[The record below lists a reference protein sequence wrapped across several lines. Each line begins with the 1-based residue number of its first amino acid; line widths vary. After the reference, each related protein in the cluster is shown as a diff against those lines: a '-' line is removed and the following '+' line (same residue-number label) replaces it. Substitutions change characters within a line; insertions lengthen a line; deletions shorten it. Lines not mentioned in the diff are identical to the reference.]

1 MSVLVSACAG
11 TVSGLVRGLPKPLR
25 PLFPYAVSLASLAVP
40 CAIAAGLRHT
50 PQLSPL
56 IGFAFVLDVAVV
68 SWWAGFRAGILVTL
82 ASSPALLLVITG
94 GKVFIP
100 QKFDLAALAEM
111 ILISALA
118 SRVAAWRRRVESVL
132 RSANRELDQRVR
144 ERTAELERARESLQ
158 ITLASIGDA
167 VIATGTDGRITL
179 LNGVAESLTGW
190 TFDEAVGRH
199 LEEVFVIVNAETRNS
214 IENPVANVLR
224 MGVPTGIGNPTLLIG
239 RHRHE
244 IPIEDAGAP
253 IRAANGEVTGV
264 VLTFRDI
271 SERYRAESERRKL
284 LAADE
289 RLLSILTNINDGFF
303 TVDHQ
308 WRLSFLNRK
317 ACELIARTSEDL
329 RTATL
334 WEALPALIGTPAEG
348 ELERAMRDNV
358 AVHCIFQYEPLRAWF
373 DLGAYPSGAGLT
385 LLMRDVTENQR
396 LEAQLRQAQKME
408 AVGCLAGGIAHDFN
422 NLLTVINGYAEFALQ
437 DIPTDLPICDSIH
450 EILLAGRRAAELTNG
465 LLAFSRKSVLK
476 LTVLKFNDTVRG
488 MHKMLRRLVGED
500 IEITAAT
507 AEDLWEIEADRSQM
521 EQIVVNLAVNARD
534 AMPRGGALTLETGNT
549 EVDVASSQRLGVPA
563 GQYAM
568 LAVTDT
574 GHGMDANT
582 QSRIF
587 EPFFTTKGPGKGT
600 GLGLATVYGIVKQSG
615 GAISV
620 YSELEH
626 GTTFK
631 ILIPRRKETAA
642 PGSDAATEIVVAPP
656 RGRRR
661 TILLVED
668 EEKVRKLTRAMLE
681 RHGYRVLEASGG
693 YEALQLCRAENG
705 VVDLVLSDLVMPQM
719 NGDRLAVELR
729 RLRPALS
736 VLFMSGFAEHAVV
749 NQALLAPDVD
759 FIGKPFTAVALLNK
773 VNQALNSS
781 GQSSS
786 QSSSQSKGQ
795 SSSQSEGGGV

>member
-1 MSVLVSACAG
+1 
-11 TVSGLVRGLPKPLR
+11 
-25 PLFPYAVSLASLAVP
+25 LASLAVP
-40 CAIAAGLRHT
+40 CAVAAALLHKPELTPLLR
-50 PQLSPL
+50 
-56 IGFAFVLDVAVV
+56 FAFVLDVAVV
-68 SWWAGFRAGILVTL
+68 SWWAGFWAGILVTAAAVPAVL
-82 ASSPALLLVITG
+82 SMASG
-94 GKVFIP
+94 GKVLIP
-100 QKFDLAALAEM
+100 QKLDPAALAVM
-111 ILISALA
+111 ILVAALA
-118 SRVAAWRRRVESVL
+118 SRVAASRRRVEAVL
-132 RSANRELDQRVR
+132 RSANGELDQRVR
-144 ERTAELERARESLQ
+144 ERTAELERARESLR

-167 VIATGTDGRITL
+167 VIATGTDGRIAL

-239 RHRHE
+239 RHGRE
-244 IPIEDAGAP
+244 IPIDDAGAP
-253 IRAANGEVTGV
+253 IRAANGDVAGV

-271 SERYRAESERRKL
+271 SERYRSDSERRKL
-284 LAADE
+284 LDADE
-289 RLLSILTNINDGFF
+289 RLLGILTNINDGFF
-303 TVDHQ
+303 TVDRQ
-308 WRLSFLNRK
+308 WRLTFLNRK
-317 ACELIARTSEDL
+317 ACDLLHSPSEELLAV
-329 RTATL
+329 TL
-334 WEALPALIGTPAEG
+334 WQALPALIGTPIEAE
-348 ELERAMRDNV
+348 LQRAMRDN
-358 AVHCIFQYEPLRAWF
+358 APVHCVFQYEPLRAWF
-373 DLGAYPSGAGLT
+373 DVGAYPSGAGLT

-465 LLAFSRKSVLK
+465 LLAFSRKSVRQP
-476 LTVLKFNDTVRG
+476 TVLRFSDTVRG

-534 AMPRGGALTLETGNT
+534 AMPRGGVLTLETANT
-549 EVDVASSQRLGVPA
+549 EVDAANSQRLGVPA

-574 GHGMDANT
+574 GHGMDAKT

-620 YSELEH
+620 YSELEQ

-631 ILIPRRKETAA
+631 VLIPRRKETPA
-642 PGSDAATEIVVAPP
+642 PASDDATEIVVAPP

-681 RHGYRVLEASGG
+681 RHGYRVLEANGG
-693 YEALQLCRAENG
+693 QEALQLCRAENG
-705 VVDLVLSDLVMPQM
+705 VVDLVLSDLVMPLM
-719 NGDRLAVELR
+719 SGDRLAVELR
-729 RLRPALS
+729 RLRPALI

-759 FIGKPFTAVALLNK
+759 FISKPFTAVALLNK

-781 GQSSS
+781 SQSSS
-786 QSSSQSKGQ
+786 QSSGQ
-795 SSSQSEGGGV
+795 SSGGGV